1 MTLIIVLVNIEKMN
15 TLTERIR
22 IHFTESIQTKINAAD
37 GIINIIAE
45 ASEEI
50 VQALLEGHKIL
61 SCGNGGSA
69 CDALRFSS
77 LMLNRFKHERPG
89 LPAIALTANISTMT
103 AIANDYHFSDVYA
116 KQIRAI
122 GQTGDLLLAISTSG
136 NAANIVNAIRAAHDK
151 NMGVIALT
159 GYDGGKIVDYLQE
172 KDIEIRVPAYDTARI
187 QETHLLIIHCLFD
200 IFYFSPFLFFK
211 DVFLSLGLQLA
222 QQQLLLFMIIEP

>member
-1 MTLIIVLVNIEKMN
+1 MN

-187 QETHLLIIHCLFD
+187 QETHLLIIHCLCD
-200 IFYFSPFLFFK
+200 IVDFRLFGSGE
-211 DVFLSLGLQLA
+211 VA
-222 QQQLLLFMIIEP
+222 T